1 MLKTRERII
10 TAQQLAEETQ
20 KAIHNAQSE
29 PLVVTENGR
38 PAAYLI
44 SVDLFDNIMSQLSRL
59 DDAELRAN
67 IDAGEYQF
75 AQGAY
80 KTLAEAADLAEQAW
94 KTGAPSERRK
104 YCSPI

>member
-10 TAQQLAEETQ
+10 TAQELAESTQ
-20 KAIHNAQSE
+20 KAISNAQSE

-44 SVDLFDNIMSQLSRL
+44 SVDLFDTIMSQLSSM
-59 DDAELRAN
+59 DDAELRAD
-67 IDAGEYQF
+67 IETSEYQF

-80 KTLAEAADLAEQAW
+80 KTLAEAADLAEQTW
-94 KTGAPSERRK
+94 KTQESAE
-104 YCSPI
+104 

>member
-10 TAQQLAEETQ
+10 TAQELAESTQ
-20 KAIHNAQSE
+20 KAISNAQSE

-44 SVDLFDNIMSQLSRL
+44 SVDLFDTIMSQLSSM

-67 IDAGEYQF
+67 IETSEYQF

-80 KTLAEAADLAEQAW
+80 KTLAEATDLAEQTW
-94 KTGAPSERRK
+94 KIQESAE
-104 YCSPI
+104 

>member
-10 TAQQLAEETQ
+10 TTQDLAEGTQ
-20 KAIHNAQSE
+20 KAISNAQSE

-44 SVDLFDNIMSQLSRL
+44 SVDLFDTIIAQLSNM

-67 IDAGEYQF
+67 IDVGEQQF

-80 KTLAEAADLAEQAW
+80 KTLAEAANLAELAW
-94 KTGAPSERRK
+94 QTQE
-104 YCSPI
+104 

>member
-10 TAQQLAEETQ
+10 TAQELAESTQ
-20 KAIHNAQSE
+20 KAISNAQSE

-44 SVDLFDNIMSQLSRL
+44 SVDLFDAIIDQLSNL
-59 DDAELRAN
+59 NDTELRAN
-67 IDAGEYQF
+67 IDAGEQQF

-80 KTLAEAADLAEQAW
+80 KTLVEAANLAEQAW
-94 KTGAPSERRK
+94 QIQELAE
-104 YCSPI
+104 

>member
-10 TAQQLAEETQ
+10 TAQELAESTQ
-20 KAIHNAQSE
+20 KAISNAQTE

-44 SVDLFDNIMSQLSRL
+44 SVDLFDSIMAQLASV
-59 DDAELRAN
+59 DDAELRSH
-67 IDAGEYQF
+67 IETGEYQF

-94 KTGAPSERRK
+94 KTRESSE
-104 YCSPI
+104 

>member
-10 TAQQLAEETQ
+10 TTQDLAEGTQ
-20 KAIHNAQSE
+20 KAISNAQSE

-44 SVDLFDNIMSQLSRL
+44 SVDLFDAIIAQLSSM
-59 DDAELRAN
+59 DDAELRTN
-67 IDAGEYQF
+67 IEAGEQQF
-75 AQGAY
+75 TQGAY

-94 KTGAPSERRK
+94 QTLTSAE
-104 YCSPI
+104 

>member
-10 TAQQLAEETQ
+10 TAQELAEGTQ
-20 KAIHNAQSE
+20 KAISNAQSE

-44 SVDLFDNIMSQLSRL
+44 SVDLFDSIMAQLASL
-59 DDAELRAN
+59 DDAELRSH
-67 IDAGEYQF
+67 IETGEYQF

-94 KTGAPSERRK
+94 KTGAPSE
-104 YCSPI
+104 